1 MASQRKGW
9 IRAGILAGIGVVF
22 FLLGLLGFVLSPMLP
37 ALGVIGVLFE
47 ILAFA
52 LAASSLIPAI
62 YPWQWNR
69 KQKERKVISG

>member
-1 MASQRKGW
+1 
-9 IRAGILAGIGVVF
+9 
-22 FLLGLLGFVLSPMLP
+22 LLGFVLSPMLP

-52 LAASSLIPAI
+52 LAASSLIPVI

-69 KQKERKVISG
+69 KQKEHKVVSG